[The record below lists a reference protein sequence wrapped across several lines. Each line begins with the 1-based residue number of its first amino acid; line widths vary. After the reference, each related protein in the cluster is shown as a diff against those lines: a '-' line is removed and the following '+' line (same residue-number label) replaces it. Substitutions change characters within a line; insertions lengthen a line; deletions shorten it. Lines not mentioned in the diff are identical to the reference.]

1 MTTTE
6 PEATPTAAVPT
17 GTTPVDPG
25 LSARGE
31 PAVDALTFDDALAEL
46 QRTVAALEEGGLPLE
61 RTLELYE
68 RGAALHARCATLLD
82 DAEMRIRRLV
92 DGPSGGPVLTDDAG
106 DDAERAGWQ
115 DATAE
120 EAAR

>member
-1 MTTTE
+1 MSGADA
-6 PEATPTAAVPT
+6 PRVAAAGGPAAASDPQ
-17 GTTPVDPG
+17 PV
-25 LSARGE
+25 AIE
-31 PAVDALTFDDALAEL
+31 TLTFDEALAEL

-82 DAEMRIRRLV
+82 EAEIRIRRLAEGPDGTPTLV
-92 DGPSGGPVLTDDAG
+92 DESGEDAG
-106 DDAERAGWQ
+106 PPGPHDAV
-115 DATAE
+115 AE